1 MINSEPNELG
11 HAEPTDEAVDGI
23 LRSGMPGAIL
33 LAGVATAVVVGIWL
47 AFYLLVFLP
56 RSVAP

>member
-11 HAEPTDEAVDGI
+11 PPEPTDEAVDGI

-47 AFYLLVFLP
+47 AFYLLVFLA
-56 RSVAP
+56 RSAGP